1 MLIRICTI
9 KASPQRL
16 VIAKFFKL
24 VEVGKVKVKYI
35 RNGLCLP
42 LLTLMIIG
50 LIAQPFAVQAKS
62 SVDITSESAILVD
75 ADTGKII
82 YAKNPDV
89 ALPPASMTKMMTE
102 YLVWEAIES
111 GDIDWD
117 TTTQISDYPYNL
129 SANTNSSGIGLTQNK
144 DYTVKSL
151 YEAMA
156 INSDNGT
163 TIALAELIA
172 GSEGEFIEM
181 MNAKAEE
188 MGLPDYKFVNSTG
201 LDNELL
207 GDDRPEG
214 TGENETNLLSARSA
228 ALLAYHLIE
237 DYPEALEISSI
248 PKIEFDQQTIRN
260 YNWMVDPDN
269 SVYYE
274 GIDGLK
280 TGNTEL
286 AGYTFT
292 GTAEVD
298 NKRLITVIMKADSE
312 EHRFNETADLLDYGF
327 ENLET
332 VELFPASYQL
342 EDELTLPV
350 AKGKEKTVE
359 IATSEGFTL
368 PILDG
373 EEEQYEIKYH
383 IDEDKFND
391 QNELVAPIEKGDKVG
406 TAELVYTGEND
417 FGYINGD
424 EEVTVDLVTTENV
437 EKDNWFMIMLGEI
450 GSFFANV
457 FSVIVE
463 TVKGWFS

>member
-1 MLIRICTI
+1 MPIRIRAI
-9 KASPQRL
+9 KASPQWL

-35 RNGLCLP
+35 RNGLYLP
-42 LLTLMIIG
+42 LLVLMIIG
-50 LIAQPFAVQAKS
+50 LIAQPFVVQAKS

-82 YAKNPDV
+82 YAKNSDM
-89 ALPPASMTKMMTE
+89 ALPPATMPKMMTE

-111 GDIDWD
+111 GEIDWA
-117 TTTQISDYPYNL
+117 TTTQMSDNPDNC
-129 SANTNSSGIGLTQNK
+129 SSDTNFSGIGITQNK
-144 DYTVKSL
+144 DYTVKRL

-172 GSEGEFIEM
+172 GSEGEFVKM
-181 MNAKAEE
+181 MNDKAEE

-201 LDNELL
+201 LDNESL
-207 GDDRPEG
+207 GDNRPEG
-214 TGENETNLLSARSA
+214 TDKNGSNLLSARSA
-228 ALLAYHLIE
+228 ALLAYHLIK

-248 PKIEFDQQTIRN
+248 PETEFDQQTIRN

-332 VELFPASYQL
+332 
-342 EDELTLPV
+342 
-350 AKGKEKTVE
+350 
-359 IATSEGFTL
+359 
-368 PILDG
+368 
-373 EEEQYEIKYH
+373 
-383 IDEDKFND
+383 
-391 QNELVAPIEKGDKVG
+391 
-406 TAELVYTGEND
+406 
-417 FGYINGD
+417 
-424 EEVTVDLVTTENV
+424 
-437 EKDNWFMIMLGEI
+437 
-450 GSFFANV
+450 
-457 FSVIVE
+457 
-463 TVKGWFS
+463 